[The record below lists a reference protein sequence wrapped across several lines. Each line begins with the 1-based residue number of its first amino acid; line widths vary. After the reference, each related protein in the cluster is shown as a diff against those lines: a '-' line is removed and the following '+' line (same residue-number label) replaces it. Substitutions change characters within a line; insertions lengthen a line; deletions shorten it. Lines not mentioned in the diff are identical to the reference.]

1 MNLKTVSYQKI
12 YPTGINYLNHRIGV
26 EIELS
31 PDDNPDDAFQLAR
44 QTVERWNIES
54 NPMMAAAIAYSEPE
68 IPLIPKKNGKEAA
81 TDNMILAINSCTDL
95 KVLETFRLLVKNNPI
110 FQEAYDKKLKQLK

>member
-12 YPTGINYLNHRIGV
+12 FPTGMMYLNHKIGV

-31 PDDNPDDAFQLAR
+31 PDDNPDDAFQLAK

-54 NPMMAAAIAYSEPE
+54 NPGMAAAIAYSEPE
-68 IPLIPKKNGKEAA
+68 LPLIPKKNGKEAA
-81 TDNMILAINSCTDL
+81 TDNMITAINSCTEL
-95 KVLETFRLLVKNNPI
+95 KVLETFRLLVKNNPV
-110 FQEAYDKKLKQLK
+110 FQEAYDKKLKQLQ